1 MPWLVSVTTEED
13 VKEDEDVKEQDEED
27 DEDDEEAEEDKD
39 DGSTHSIVV
48 AELNEAPG
56 RTRSPREFEGRNQ
69 TNQRK
74 TKAKAKA
81 IKTRRRR
88 REGSRIPACHS
99 QIRDQ
104 TNYDNRRRLIW
115 SIGSPKKMKSKKP
128 CQAHQSEL
136 TFTHVNSQ
144 ANRRY
149 K

>member
-48 AELNEAPG
+48 ADLNDHEAPG
-56 RTRSPREFEGRNQ
+56 RTRTPREFKRRNQ
-69 TNQRK
+69 TNQGK

-81 IKTRRRR
+81 TKTRRRR

-104 TNYDNRRRLIW
+104 TNYDNRRTQQGLGAHLQRCAA
-115 SIGSPKKMKSKKP
+115 IGPSLHS
-128 CQAHQSEL
+128 
-136 TFTHVNSQ
+136 V
-144 ANRRY
+144 R
-149 K
+149 